1 MDSLCGE
8 PVCLWL
14 PEKLRAGKSE
24 YVQGVE
30 VAPDYKG
37 IIPEGFDVIDL
48 PECDYLMFQ
57 GEPFAEED
65 FEEAITAIWESEKK
79 YDPSVVGYK
88 WDKENPRIQLEPRGE
103 RGYIELVAVKSKFRI
118 LSLMTIKLEGRQ
130 TQRVLV
136 THSEA
141 FLSCVQFRAQSCL
154 RTEFSCFIISTLH
167 TA

>member
-57 GEPFAEED
+57 DEPFAEED
-65 FEEAITAIWESEKK
+65 FEEAVTAIWESEKK
-79 YDPSVVGYK
+79 YNPSVVGYK
-88 WDKENPRIQLEPRGE
+88 LDKENPRIQLEPRGE
-103 RGYIELVAVKSKFRI
+103 RGYIELVAVK
-118 LSLMTIKLEGRQ
+118 
-130 TQRVLV
+130 
-136 THSEA
+136 
-141 FLSCVQFRAQSCL
+141 AQ
-154 RTEFSCFIISTLH
+154 
-167 TA
+167 